1 MMHNRFIG
9 SGNEPHPESLKGNG
23 IMTTFKEIHAA
34 KIAALGAA
42 PAKKL
47 KFHALKNGKVT
58 TFDNRD
64 DAYAFSKI
72 VEVESNTT
80 EIVNHKRA
88 LLTAHAE
95 AVNEFKDVAFTE
107 YPEFSNEHKEMVWN
121 KAREYNDDSWDST
134 RETFNDLMEMVK
146 TVSGK

>member
-1 MMHNRFIG
+1 
-9 SGNEPHPESLKGNG
+9 
-23 IMTTFKEIHAA
+23 MTTFKEIHAA

-72 VEVESNTT
+72 VEVESNAS
-80 EIVNHKRA
+80 EITNYKRA
-88 LLTAHAE
+88 LMTAHAE
-95 AVNEFKDVAFTE
+95 AVNELQAIAFAE

-134 RETFNDLMEMVK
+134 REIFDDLMEMIK
-146 TVSGK
+146 DISGK